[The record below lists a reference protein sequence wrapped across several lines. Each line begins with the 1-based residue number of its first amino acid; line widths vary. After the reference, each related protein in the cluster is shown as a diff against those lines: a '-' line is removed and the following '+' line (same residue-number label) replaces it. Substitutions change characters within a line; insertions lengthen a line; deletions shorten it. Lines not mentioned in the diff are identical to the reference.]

1 MRFAGW
7 LARYRPVYAHLQLLL
22 EAAQARIG
30 LGLFLAAMGM
40 LLLLGMSAGALFFQ
54 SLKGT
59 LVLGAMLGGMPYIIL
74 RFNIIG
80 LRLRNRM
87 EFLPAVEIFY
97 QYYMVSGA
105 KNVKTALQLAL
116 AEQRIRYPIR
126 TVFEQLQRNL
136 LTSREAEESLRLFSM
151 SLGHMW
157 ADYFIGMFRVA
168 LLEGNDITDN
178 LKDLIDDMRRA
189 QRTDQAE
196 RNRLLEI
203 RVANFTPILFLL
215 LFLFLNFKMNPT
227 NAYTY
232 YVMDSEGRN
241 LILDALMLIGV
252 SFLMGIYLSMKRM

>member
-1 MRFAGW
+1 
-7 LARYRPVYAHLQLLL
+7 
-22 EAAQARIG
+22 
-30 LGLFLAAMGM
+30 LAATGL
-40 LLLLGMSAGALFFQ
+40 LLLLGMTAGSLFFQ
-54 SLKGT
+54 SVKGT
-59 LVLGAMLGGMPYIIL
+59 AALGVMLGGAPYIAL
-74 RFNIIG
+74 RFNIIS
-80 LRLRNRM
+80 LRLRNRL

-116 AEQRIRYPIR
+116 AEQRIRYPIKA
-126 TVFEQLQRNL
+126 VFEQLQRNL

-157 ADYFIGMFRVA
+157 ADYFVGMFRVA

-178 LKDLIDDMRRA
+178 LKDLIEDMRRA
-189 QRTDQAE
+189 QRSDQAE

-215 LFLFLNFKMNPT
+215 LFLSLNFKMNPA

-232 YVMDSEGRN
+232 YVLDPEGRN
-241 LILDALMLIGV
+241 LILDALLLIGA